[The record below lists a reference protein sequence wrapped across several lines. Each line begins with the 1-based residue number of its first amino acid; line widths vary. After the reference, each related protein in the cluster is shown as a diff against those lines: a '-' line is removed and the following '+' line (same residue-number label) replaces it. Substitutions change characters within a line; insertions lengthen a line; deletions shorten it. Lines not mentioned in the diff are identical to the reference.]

1 MAEGFCGAMMWA
13 PATPGI
19 AASSCRIST
28 RSTPSRRGSPALSRR
43 STIASGM
50 IVPNSRVRIQ
60 RADRAEG
67 IGATPIST
75 FTRGQ
80 SLAAQ
85 SGDPAPDDRHVHAE
99 LGLNETG
106 AGIGFCDQVGGGPV
120 RGRIERQSRGPEHE
134 LRWAADG
141 RPGRQSALLGDLVR
155 QCQQPFRIEVEDGFC
170 CRLIAG
176 FRAVPGNDQN
186 IAHAERQRP
195 EKIVLQCETI
205 TVATG
210 HLQDRLDAALQQ
222 DMRGDEAREMR
233 LGAGAVGDIDGGRK
247 PAQRLRPR
255 QQIGGIGRYRRHHLG
270 SDRETPAGEPGGLF
284 AAIACVCVQR
294 RTAPLTVSAEA
305 GWWRDVNDALQ
316 D

>member
-1 MAEGFCGAMMWA
+1 
-13 PATPGI
+13 
-19 AASSCRIST
+19 
-28 RSTPSRRGSPALSRR
+28 
-43 STIASGM
+43 M
-50 IVPNSRVRIQ
+50 IVPNSRAHPAR
-60 RADRAEG
+60 RSRRRDRGDTDQHLHA
-67 IGATPIST
+67 I
-75 FTRGQ
+75 GQ

-85 SGDPAPDDRHVHAE
+85 SGDPAPGDRHVHAE
-99 LGLNETG
+99 LGLNETC

-120 RGRIERQSRGPEHE
+120 RRRIERQSRGPEHE

-176 FRAVPGNDQN
+176 FRVVPGNDQN

-247 PAQRLRPR
+247 AAQRLRPR

-270 SDRETPAGEPGGLF
+270 SDRETPAGSSLQSSASVFNVGLLPSRLQLRPAGGAMMRF
-284 AAIACVCVQR
+284 KIRFDR
-294 RTAPLTVSAEA
+294 R
-305 GWWRDVNDALQ
+305 
-316 D
+316 